1 MPGRTVTRST
11 MDPSSVTAG
20 IAMLLS
26 LAIQVAEDLN
36 EYSSSVKHTAEESKD
51 LYVQITSLRSV
62 LEQLEHFLEQQ
73 SEVTAKFTNTSVL
86 YSTAINCHT
95 KLNSLN
101 TILSES
107 LRSTEVKS
115 KLWRRCVLWPL
126 KK

>member
-1 MPGRTVTRST
+1 

-36 EYSSSVKHTAEESKD
+36 EYSSSVKHAAEESKD